1 MMTQHDNDHYK
12 RKLQN
17 LFSRAARIIQEGIVD
32 DGTTA
37 DAKKLLRRID
47 KHLDHAHLA
56 VLEMTPRGPTI
67 DDDDE
72 CPECGTAPHD
82 GPCVGAADGSLE
94 IA

>member
-1 MMTQHDNDHYK
+1 MNNEDYK

-32 DGTTA
+32 DGTTP

-47 KHLDHAHLA
+47 KHLDHAHLTTF
-56 VLEMTPRGPTI
+56 EMTPKGPSI
-67 DDDDE
+67 EEDDE

-82 GPCVGAADGSLE
+82 GACVGAAEGILE
-94 IA
+94 L